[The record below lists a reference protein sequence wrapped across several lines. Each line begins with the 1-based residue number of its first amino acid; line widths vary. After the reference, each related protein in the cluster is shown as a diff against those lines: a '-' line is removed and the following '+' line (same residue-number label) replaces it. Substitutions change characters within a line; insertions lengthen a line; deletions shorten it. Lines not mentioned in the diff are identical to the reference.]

1 MGPLHPTPR
10 RGDFL
15 VASPIL
21 RDPNFQR
28 TVVLLCEHDED
39 EGSMGLVV
47 NRPTEVTL
55 QTALQIGPPA
65 GQQMWFGGP
74 VQRDTVLV
82 LHRGADL
89 PGARQITDGM
99 SLGGEEEAI
108 VELLCSARHTNARVF
123 TGYSGWSRGQLS
135 DELESASWITCRGA
149 ARFVFD
155 VEPENMWG
163 AVLRSL
169 GPKYSYLADLP
180 LDPRVN

>member
-1 MGPLHPTPR
+1 LHPTPR

-28 TVVLLCEHDED
+28 SVVLLCEHDED

-55 QTALQIGPPA
+55 EAALENIGPHA
-65 GQQMWFGGP
+65 KQHMWFGGP
-74 VQRDTVLV
+74 VQREAVLV
-82 LHRGADL
+82 LHRGTDL
-89 PGARQITDGM
+89 PGAREIADGM
-99 SLGGEEEAI
+99 ALGGDEDAI
-108 VELLCSARHTNARVF
+108 IDLLCSTRHVNARVF
-123 TGYSGWSRGQLS
+123 AGYSGWGRGQLS
-135 DELESASWITCRGA
+135 AELESASWITCRGT